1 LGDYILF
8 LTSGSRGWAKYYA
21 EAGDMFL
28 RINNVRDAYLKLED
42 IIYVNPPNT
51 AETIRTKVKANDL
64 LLSITADLGRTA
76 VVPQNLEGAFV
87 NQHLAIIRLDNKRIN
102 PVFAAWFYAMPYGKS
117 IVMRKNRNAVKA
129 GLNFDDIKDF
139 DIISPSLKQQNKF
152 ARIVDKVQGVKRRY
166 IENLQFLEQLD
177 KTLSKITFGVKTQ

>member
-1 LGDYILF
+1 
-8 LTSGSRGWAKYYA
+8 
-21 EAGDMFL
+21 
-28 RINNVRDAYLKLED
+28 
-42 IIYVNPPNT
+42 
-51 AETIRTKVKANDL
+51 
-64 LLSITADLGRTA
+64 
-76 VVPQNLEGAFV
+76 
-87 NQHLAIIRLDNKRIN
+87 
-102 PVFAAWFYAMPYGKS
+102 MPYGKS